1 MSDQHSTP
9 DGDEIDVTKLP
20 PKKSRRFAGRRSA
33 RSIGILGLAVL
44 VMVSLS
50 TFYLKDLPLLG
61 ASPQYTVQFS
71 EAAGVQPGNEV
82 RVAGIRVGEVTEVK
96 LDGDRVL
103 MKLRVSNTWIGDRTQ
118 ATIQIKTVLGQKYIA
133 LNPLGTERADPRVV
147 LTETVA
153 PYDVIE
159 AFSDA
164 TDQIE
169 NVDTDQVAKA
179 LGELSDVFTATADDI
194 GPSLEGISRL
204 SKTIASRDDE
214 VRRLLK
220 ATRDSSQILADRN
233 EEFTRLIAGAGV
245 LLQELNNRQQ
255 SISAL
260 LASTESLSRAL
271 TGIVTD
277 NEKQIGPVL
286 DSLRGVTD
294 LLTAQNA
301 NLRST
306 IQNMAPFYRL
316 YANVLGNGRWF
327 EAVVTNLLP
336 PALPAQNTTR
346 LPNMQKNLTSGGTG
360 G

>member
-1 MSDQHSTP
+1 MIMSDEQNTP
-9 DGDEIDVTKLP
+9 DDIDVTKLP
-20 PKKSRRFAGRRSA
+20 PKKSRRFAGQRSA
-33 RSIGILGLAVL
+33 RSIGILGLVVL

-61 ASPQYTVQFS
+61 AAPQYTVQFD
-71 EAAGVQPGNEV
+71 EAAGVQAGNEV
-82 RVAGIRVGEVTEVK
+82 RVAGVRVGEVTEVK
-96 LDGDRVL
+96 LNGDHVL
-103 MKLRVSNTWIGDRTQ
+103 MKLRVADTWIGDRTQ

-133 LNPLGTERADPRVV
+133 LNPLGTEKADPRVV
-147 LTETVA
+147 LTDTIA

-194 GPSLEGISRL
+194 GPSLEGIARL

-233 EEFTRLIAGAGV
+233 EEFTRLIAGAGI
-245 LLQELNNRQQ
+245 LLKELNNRQQ

-260 LASTESLSRAL
+260 LASTESLSLAL
-271 TGIVTD
+271 TGIVKD

-294 LLTAQNA
+294 LLTAQNK
-301 NLRST
+301 NIRST